1 MVNSDIQRDSFRKG
15 TEPGLISYGRRNSVY
30 AAVHKETNSKRN
42 YGAERQ
48 KGLFASLG
56 NGELNS
62 VSGTIESSFPP
73 FLPRVQIYTFN
84 SSWKKNRRSDC
95 PDSISSFLR
104 GCFKAIKLARHGVE
118 NFFPFS
124 KSRDSFEGRFS
135 PFVVSQWSRPPLK
148 TWRNLMKKEKT
159 IKKTKERKNYVS
171 KSIPR
176 LKTREVFLD
185 G

>member
-1 MVNSDIQRDSFRKG
+1 MVSIQRDSFRKG

-73 FLPRVQIYTFN
+73 PPLPGVQIYTFN

-118 NFFPFS
+118 NFFPLS
-124 KSRDSFEGRFS
+124 KSRDSFVEGRFS
-135 PFVVSQWSRPPLK
+135 PFVVVLAMLHPSPSPLE
-148 TWRNLMKKEKT
+148 T
-159 IKKTKERKNYVS
+159 
-171 KSIPR
+171 
-176 LKTREVFLD
+176 
-185 G
+185 

>member
-1 MVNSDIQRDSFRKG
+1 MVSIQRDSFRKG

-73 FLPRVQIYTFN
+73 LPSPGCRFIHLTRRGKRIDDRIARIRSLAFCAAALKQLNQLDTG
-84 SSWKKNRRSDC
+84 WK
-95 PDSISSFLR
+95 ISFLSLNLETR
-104 GCFKAIKLARHGVE
+104 LLKVDSLHSLSFSQCFTPPPSLWKLEEILRKRRNNKKE
-118 NFFPFS
+118 RLFL
-124 KSRDSFEGRFS
+124 EGRFH
-135 PFVVSQWSRPPLK
+135 
-148 TWRNLMKKEKT
+148 
-159 IKKTKERKNYVS
+159 
-171 KSIPR
+171 
-176 LKTREVFLD
+176 D
-185 G
+185 

>member
-73 FLPRVQIYTFN
+73 
-84 SSWKKNRRSDC
+84 SSPECRFIHLTRRGKRIDDRIARIRSLAFCAAALKQLNQPDTGWK
-95 PDSISSFLR
+95 ISFLS
-104 GCFKAIKLARHGVE
+104 L
-118 NFFPFS
+118 
-124 KSRDSFEGRFS
+124 
-135 PFVVSQWSRPPLK
+135 
-148 TWRNLMKKEKT
+148 NLET
-159 IKKTKERKNYVS
+159 
-171 KSIPR
+171 R
-176 LKTREVFLD
+176 LKVDSLHSLSRNGLAPL
-185 G
+185 